1 MEADAALERLIAGNE
16 RFRTGT
22 SEVSEHDIPAQVSG
36 QEPFAIILGCSD
48 SRVPAEIIFDQG
60 LGDLFIIRIAGNI
73 VKPSQIGS
81 VEFAA
86 SQFGCKLVVV
96 LGHSHCGAVVAALNE
111 LKKGDTV
118 ASPNLAA
125 IVDEVKPAVMPVTA
139 QTWADEDAEIDAA
152 VLANVARSVSELKA
166 GSEIISDLISRG
178 ELKVIGAKYDL
189 ATGAV
194 AFLHN

>member
-1 MEADAALERLIAGNE
+1 MEAGTALERLIAGNA

-86 SQFGCKLVVV
+86 SQFGCQLVVV